1 MQLVLKVIQTEIFK
15 RLVVGLFK
23 IYAEH
28 SENKVDDD
36 IVLLVEEVLN

>member
-1 MQLVLKVIQTEIFK
+1 MQVILKVIQTEMFK

-23 IYAEH
+23 IYSEH

-36 IVLLVEEVLN
+36 IVLLIEEVLN